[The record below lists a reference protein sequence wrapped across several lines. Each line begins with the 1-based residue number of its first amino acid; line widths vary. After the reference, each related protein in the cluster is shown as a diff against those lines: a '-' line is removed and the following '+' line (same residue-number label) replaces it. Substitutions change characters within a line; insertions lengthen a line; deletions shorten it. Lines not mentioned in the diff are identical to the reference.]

1 MSVHFGPWTTLY
13 PTHKRHMK
21 LAVRPS
27 ALKHRSSRPCDYVR
41 FAFSETQAAALF
53 MHQTRSSWRN
63 ITAHFRSQTRFIS
76 HCLCLCIIIM
86 CVRFCMEKNLR
97 CQHVHLQEG
106 LVWLPLLC
114 CSGVKTHVSS
124 FGHAAVLCRFVLYK
138 LAGWVWW
145 PRSAEERIT

>member
-13 PTHKRHMK
+13 PTHKCHTK
-21 LAVRPS
+21 VAVRPS
-27 ALKHRSSRPCDYVR
+27 ALKHRSGRPCDYVR
-41 FAFSETQAAALF
+41 FAFSESQAAALF
-53 MHQTRSSWRN
+53 MRQTRSFWRN

-97 CQHVHLQEG
+97 CQHVHLQEW

-145 PRSAEERIT
+145 PRSAEERIK